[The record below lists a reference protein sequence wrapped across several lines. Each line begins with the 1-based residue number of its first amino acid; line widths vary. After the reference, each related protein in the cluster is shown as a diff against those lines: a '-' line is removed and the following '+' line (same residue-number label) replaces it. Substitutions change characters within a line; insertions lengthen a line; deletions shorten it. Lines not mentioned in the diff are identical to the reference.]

1 MISVVL
7 IGAGNVAFHL
17 YKAFKKADNVTI
29 IQWYNRSTHNI
40 YQFQSEVEI
49 CDNLNKLKA
58 ADLYIIAVSDDA
70 VAKLSREIPFE
81 NKLIVHTSG
90 SLNVYDLDKKNRRGV
105 FYPLQT
111 FSKDVEI
118 DFKNVPICIEVLDK
132 KDAPLL
138 KTLAQSINSPF
149 YKINT
154 EQRQALHLAAVFV
167 NNFSNQLYRIAHEI
181 TDIKSIDFNILKPL
195 ITETAKKIQ
204 SVSPY
209 LAQTGPAIR
218 NDKKTIN
225 RHLKALEK
233 DLHKDIYKLLT
244 KSIQETHGK

>member
-1 MISVVL
+1 MI
-7 IGAGNVAFHL
+7 
-17 YKAFKKADNVTI
+17 
-29 IQWYNRSTHNI
+29 RNI
-40 YQFQSEVEI
+40 VRKFS
-49 CDNLNKLKA
+49 N
-58 ADLYIIAVSDDA
+58 
-70 VAKLSREIPFE
+70 IP
-81 NKLIVHTSG
+81 
-90 SLNVYDLDKKNRRGV
+90 
-105 FYPLQT
+105 
-111 FSKDVEI
+111 
-118 DFKNVPICIEVLDK
+118 
-132 KDAPLL
+132 
-138 KTLAQSINSPF
+138 
-149 YKINT
+149 KIN
-154 EQRQALHLAAVFV
+154 
-167 NNFSNQLYRIAHEI
+167 YEI